1 MSVSLPLNTRLVT
14 IWWVCSVWDW
24 RREYGRTDS
33 GMSCWSILITCGR
46 GRGGKGGREGRKE
59 SEIMVGIGEKRTERV

>member
-33 GMSCWSILITCGR
+33 GMSCWSILITCG
-46 GRGGKGGREGRKE
+46 GGGEVTREGGREGGKE
-59 SEIMVGIGEKRTERV
+59 GE